1 VIDDELR
8 AAATKI
14 LDACRR
20 RTLKLALAESCT
32 GGLIGGALTEIPG
45 SSDVLD
51 RGYVTYSNK
60 AKATMLGVPAETLR
74 RFGAVSAETVRAMA
88 EGALAKSGADVTVA
102 VTGIAGPGGGSGDK
116 PVGLVHFAAARRG
129 KTLHKEIRFGDLG
142 RGDVRRRSVL
152 AAFDLLNELIAAG

>member
-1 VIDDELR
+1 MIDDELR

-14 LDACRR
+14 LDACRSQK
-20 RTLKLALAESCT
+20 LKLALVESCT
-32 GGLIGGALTEIPG
+32 GGLIGAALTEIPG

-60 AKATMLGVPAETLR
+60 AKTTMLGVPAETLR
-74 RFGAVSAETVRAMA
+74 RFGSVSAETARAMA

-102 VTGIAGPGGGSGDK
+102 VTGVAGPGGGGSEK

-142 RGDVRRRSVL
+142 RAEVRRRSVL
-152 AAFDLLNELIAAG
+152 AALELLGELIGTR

>member
-32 GGLIGGALTEIPG
+32 GGLLGGALTEIPG

-60 AKATMLGVPAETLR
+60 AKATMLDVPTETLR

-142 RGDVRRRSVL
+142 RGEVRRRSVL